1 MPQTARIDSLI
12 PRASTVKRT
21 DAGVT
26 EELFK
31 RERIAIGADARRVV
45 FVDLIARYGPGY
57 QICFVVRRAGQ
68 IIAQGNTE
76 SQAMATA
83 RRALRHGQ

>member
-1 MPQTARIDSLI
+1 MRQREP
-12 PRASTVKRT
+12 
-21 DAGVT
+21 GVT
-26 EELFK
+26 EKLLK
-31 RERIAIGADARRVV
+31 RERIAIGADDRRVV